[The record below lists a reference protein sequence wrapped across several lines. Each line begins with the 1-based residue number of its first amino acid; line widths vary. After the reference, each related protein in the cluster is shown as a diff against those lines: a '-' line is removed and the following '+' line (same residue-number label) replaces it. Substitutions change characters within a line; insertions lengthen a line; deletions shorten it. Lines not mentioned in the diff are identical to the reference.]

1 MVISRPQREPHEKRI
16 WSSGYSS
23 HVLPAAKRHRPG
35 IPESIEDVAI
45 DVSFAETVLAD
56 SNNDHEMTIL
66 DGASN
71 LDLSSISAAIPM
83 QASLSQA
90 QMQPQVKRQVPYINN
105 MHSFQE
111 VQFATHSGTS
121 FISHSTV
128 SQRKKRT
135 CKPCKDAGQSGLN
148 CPRSGNRLQ
157 CKFRVSK
164 YYFGKICADQF
175 ISIRM
180 HKINCKKY
188 C

>member
-1 MVISRPQREPHEKRI
+1 M
-16 WSSGYSS
+16 
-23 HVLPAAKRHRPG
+23 
-35 IPESIEDVAI
+35 
-45 DVSFAETVLAD
+45 LAD

-83 QASLSQA
+83 QASSSQV
-90 QMQPQVKRQVPYINN
+90 QIQPQVPYINN

-111 VQFATHSGTS
+111 IQFATHSGTS
-121 FISHSTV
+121 FISHNTV
-128 SQRKKRT
+128 AQRQKRT
-135 CKPCKDAGQSGLN
+135 CKPCKDAGRSGLN
-148 CPRSGNRLQ
+148 CPGSGNRLQ
-157 CKFRVSK
+157 CKFRVGK
-164 YYFGKICADQF
+164 YYFGKICAYQF